1 MSTKKKKTKEEML
14 DYICQTNVVKEA
26 ETQKIANL
34 THAIEKLDEWYESG
48 KSTLNAIPMLGSSDD
63 AYDEEL
69 INQIEYGLYAII
81 ADANMLMKMLDKLRA
96 QNRENAK

>member
-1 MSTKKKKTKEEML
+1 ML
-14 DYICQTNVVKEA
+14 DYICQTKVKEA

-69 INQIEYGLYAII
+69 INQIEYGLYAIM
-81 ADANMLMKMLDKLRA
+81 ADANMLMRMLDKLRA
-96 QNRENAK
+96 QNRENDK

>member
-14 DYICQTNVVKEA
+14 DYICQTKVKEA
-26 ETQKIANL
+26 KTQKTANL
-34 THAIEKLDEWYESG
+34 AHALEKLDEWYESG
-48 KSTLNAIPMLGSSDD
+48 KSTLNAIPMLGASDD